1 MFKGVSVAL
10 VTPFSGGVIDESAL
24 RDVIQ
29 FVLEQNVNG
38 LVATG
43 STGEAAVLTDDE
55 KLRVWEIV
63 LEEARGRVFVLAGT
77 GTNSTAKTVE
87 LTHQAKALGVDGC
100 MLVTPYYNKPS
111 QDGLTAHFKTVAD
124 AVDIPLMLY
133 NVPGRTGVN
142 LLPKTVATLAGH
154 ERIVAVKDAS
164 GTVDQATEILASTD
178 LTVLSG
184 EDALALPMAA
194 AGAHGVVSVAGHI
207 VGRELVDMLEHL
219 RAGRIGEA
227 ARLHQTLFPLIEA
240 LFAETNPVPVK
251 AALSLLGLI
260 QDEVRL
266 PLVRASEETRARIKH
281 TMSALDLHS
290 AVLEA

>member
-1 MFKGVSVAL
+1 MFNGVSVAL
-10 VTPFSGGVIDESAL
+10 VTPFSGGVVDESAL
-24 RDVIQ
+24 RNVVR
-29 FVLEQNVNG
+29 FVLDQNVNG

-55 KLRVWEIV
+55 KVRVWETV
-63 LEEARGRVFVLAGT
+63 LEETRGRAFVLAGT
-77 GTNSTAKTVE
+77 GTNSTAKTIE
-87 LTHQAKALGVDGC
+87 LTGKARAVGVDGC

-111 QDGLTAHFKTVAD
+111 ADGLVAHFKTVAD
-124 AVDIPLMLY
+124 TVDIPLVLY
-133 NVPGRTGVN
+133 NVPSRTGVN
-142 LLPKTVATLAGH
+142 LLPQTVAALAGH

-184 EDALALPMAA
+184 EDALTLPMAA

-207 VGRELVDMLEHL
+207 VGRELVDMLDHFW
-219 RAGRIGEA
+219 AGRLGEA
-227 ARLHQTLFPLIEA
+227 ARLHQALFPMIEA

-266 PLVRASEETRARIKH
+266 PLVRASEETRARIKDA
-281 TMSALDLHS
+281 MSALDLHS
-290 AVLEA
+290 EVHKA